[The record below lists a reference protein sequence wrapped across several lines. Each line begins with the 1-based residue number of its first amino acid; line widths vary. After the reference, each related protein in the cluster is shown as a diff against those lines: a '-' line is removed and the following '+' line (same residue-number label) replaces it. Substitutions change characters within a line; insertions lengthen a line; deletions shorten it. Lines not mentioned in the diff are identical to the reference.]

1 MQAFQEAGIDPE
13 QYLAP
18 REVGAELPWSFIDA
32 GVIPE
37 YLVEE
42 WNKATSEQ
50 ATPDCRFGGCSDCG
64 VCDFED
70 VFPRRSVDT
79 AVSSEPLSASELVVE
94 SSVTVRRF
102 RLQYAKLD
110 RMRFLGHQDLI
121 RLFARCFRRAR
132 IKLDYSKGFHPHPRL
147 RFSPPLAL
155 GVESVA
161 EFLDFDLVD
170 SQLNAEDIKLHLS
183 QNLPEGI
190 KPLNLQEILLNDPHL
205 SARIEQFSYKIEL
218 LNSLEPKEVAQRV
231 KDFQAAGEFQL
242 VKRHKGKL
250 KSRDLKQ
257 WVNDLSL
264 SDRILVM
271 KIKVDASG
279 SVHPLDAVTAVLGLE
294 KEAVKDFKVLKT
306 SAEMREPCS
315 EVTIL
320 SEVG

>member
-1 MQAFQEAGIDPE
+1 MNPWLFQS
-13 QYLAP
+13 L
-18 REVGAELPWSFIDA
+18 F
-32 GVIPE
+32 
-37 YLVEE
+37 
-42 WNKATSEQ
+42 
-50 ATPDCRFGGCSDCG
+50 
-64 VCDFED
+64 
-70 VFPRRSVDT
+70 RRV
-79 AVSSEPLSASELVVE
+79 
-94 SSVTVRRF
+94 SVTVRRF
-102 RLQYAKLD
+102 RLQYAKLG

-132 IKLDYSKGFHPHPRL
+132 IKLEYSKGFHPHPRL

-170 SQLNAEDIKLHLS
+170 SHLNAEDIQLHLS
-183 QNLPEGI
+183 RNLPEGI

-218 LNSLEPKEVAQRV
+218 LNSLEPNEVDQRV

-264 SDRILVM
+264 SDRTLVM

-279 SVHPLDAVTAVLGLE
+279 SVHPLDAVTALLGLE
-294 KEAVKDFKVLKT
+294 KEAVKDLKVLKT
-306 SAEMREPCS
+306 SAEMRESCA

-320 SEVG
+320 SDVG